1 MPESARRERLIRTDS
16 ILQGL
21 WRWRFDPQG
30 ARLPALAGP
39 LPHRRASSARRSG
52 APESGTAPGAQNRSD
67 RSPTSFSVMRMAIT
81 VMTMLTVATA
91 AAVGSNSQRT

>member
-39 LPHRRASSARRSG
+39 PHDGRAPPRA
-52 APESGTAPGAQNRSD
+52 GTAPAAQNRSD
-67 RSPTSFSVMRMAIT
+67 RSPTSFSVMRIAIT